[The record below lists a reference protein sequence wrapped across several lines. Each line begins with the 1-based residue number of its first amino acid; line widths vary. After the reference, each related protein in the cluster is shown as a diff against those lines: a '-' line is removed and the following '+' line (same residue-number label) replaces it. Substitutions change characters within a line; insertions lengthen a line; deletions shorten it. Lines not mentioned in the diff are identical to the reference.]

1 MRRRIR
7 LGVIRADTHGYYYGV
22 MLDACDPLL
31 LQKHNY
37 VCHHYAT
44 GIYLPDRIYA
54 PQVPGFE
61 IVRIYDT
68 EHQRAQQFSEVF
80 LGKPVVCDKLE
91 EVCKDVDAVAIYDC
105 DGGGGDHLRLATP
118 SLRQGIPTFVD
129 KPFAS
134 TLADAQEIVRLARR
148 HRTPLF
154 NASILSY
161 VPAAAQFKARFDEIR
176 TGYYP
181 LPNGQSSAPIGLGV
195 VKGVGGAFSQELSGQ
210 AVNGGIEQRLA
221 YLIHGVAL
229 ALNLF
234 GTGVEWVET
243 MGTLPLEYVHLH
255 LESGVEVMILN
266 THADMF
272 PELCSFYASAYSKF
286 GAVHSN
292 AIGDPEFLGGG
303 QRIMEVFRD
312 MVRSGKPPV
321 AYESFLEHIAVIEA
335 AHLAQQKG
343 QRVSMKDVWQR

>member
-1 MRRRIR
+1 MDKIR
-7 LGVIRADTHGYYYGV
+7 LGAVRADTHGYYYGV
-22 MLDACDPLL
+22 MLDECDAAL

-44 GIYLPDRIYA
+44 GIYLPEKIYA

-61 IVRIYDT
+61 IARIYDYDY
-68 EHQRAQQFSEVF
+68 EVAKGFSETF
-80 LGKPVVCDKLE
+80 LGKPVACEKLE
-91 EVCKDVDAVAIYDC
+91 DVAEGVDAVAIFDC
-105 DGGGGDHLRLATP
+105 DGGGGDHLALARP
-118 SLRQGIPTFVD
+118 FLEKGIPTFVD

-134 TLADAQEIVRLARR
+134 TLTDATEIVRLARE
-148 HRTPLF
+148 HNTPLF

-161 VPAAAQFKARFDEIR
+161 VPAAAQFKSRFAEI
-176 TGYYP
+176 TKGYYP
-181 LPNGQSSAPIGLGV
+181 LPEGQSEASIGLGV
-195 VKGVGGAFSQELSGQ
+195 VKGVGGAFSQELSGK
-210 AVNGGIEQRLA
+210 AVSGGIEDRLA

-243 MGTLPLEYVHLH
+243 MGVLPLEYVHLH
-255 LESGVEVMILN
+255 LENGVEIVILN
-266 THADMF
+266 TSVDIF

-286 GAVHSN
+286 GAVHSP

-303 QRIMEVFRD
+303 QRIMEVFGD

-335 AHLAQQKG
+335 AQLAQDKG
-343 QRVSMKDVWQR
+343 ARVYIKDVWQQ